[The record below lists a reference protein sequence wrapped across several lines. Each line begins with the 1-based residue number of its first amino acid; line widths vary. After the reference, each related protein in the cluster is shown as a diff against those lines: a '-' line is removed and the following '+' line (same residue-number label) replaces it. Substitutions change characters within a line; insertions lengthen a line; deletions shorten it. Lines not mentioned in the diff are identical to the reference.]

1 MTTRVHQALHGYSDG
16 HRQFACSTE
25 LTPKD
30 ARIVLVMSDA
40 SGPGVTSEGEPY
52 FTGYPLQESGL
63 YAFAKTW
70 PAPEMP
76 RPGCVW
82 THTLFIEFA
91 DLAVLDCP
99 SLLAEMFRRPL
110 VHSPGGYTASLQVQA
125 VDSALTPVLGVHG
138 AWFGKLASALYE
150 HPCEQVWARRSA
162 DPSYIG
168 DAVLRLWDQQW
179 PRLRRS
185 FKFCTLTTR
194 DRSQDGLPFDLQ
206 LCPGGDSSTRL
217 RFADKS
223 EGYEATTVSNEPWL
237 VELTGYALRPT
248 ATSFREALR
257 LLGTDVLGGREA
269 MRAICSLQAALTG
282 EDSSSLSHAV
292 ELVQTTPPLS
302 SSRVAQEMVVRGAL
316 SRPTSLGSEV
326 LAFVIDHLDLL
337 NEAELGEHAG
347 ELIAQLW
354 ATKPAKLV
362 ELLSDERLTVRNAM
376 RIAAQDIE
384 VGTLVRGIASDQHW
398 LQPLLSVRPDLAE
411 AAEFW
416 EQTQICASSIRD
428 AGIDLHREAVL
439 QAAVMGLRDDGAIQ
453 SAVEVF
459 GAAAILE
466 CVQRLTSGRQ
476 GVTQLHAWIRH
487 ACYHLSDVA
496 SFLAHTKAPST
507 QVVQG
512 IARELPPD
520 AVPNDFGADPWLTAL
535 DGMRNAGQKLP
546 IELHAYGFRRAL
558 GWRSK
563 SIGPLLQRTFDALHQ
578 AASEGTLPDLSR
590 QLLRELLPW
599 VKPSEAWDIG
609 LQLRRAVAKR
619 CVDVPVAADELA
631 TLTNSDALFGML
643 LDEIW
648 EQWGGSR
655 YLRKSEEAMVGVSD
669 IQVQSRRRLI
679 EGYIDKNSSWWT

>member
-1 MTTRVHQALHGYSDG
+1 MTTKVHQALHGYSDG

-70 PAPEMP
+70 PASEMP

-91 DLAVLDCP
+91 DLAMLDNP
-99 SLLAEMFRRPL
+99 SILAELFRRPSID
-110 VHSPGGYTASLQVQA
+110 SPVGYTASLQVQA
-125 VDSALTPVLGVHG
+125 LDSAPTPALGVHV

-162 DPSYIG
+162 DPSSIE
-168 DAVLRLWDQQW
+168 DAVLRLWDLQW

-185 FKFCTLTTR
+185 FKFCTLTSR
-194 DRSQDGLPFDLQ
+194 DRSQVGLPFDLQ

-223 EGYEATTVSNEPWL
+223 EGYEATTVSEESWL
-237 VELTGYALRPT
+237 VELTRYSLRPT
-248 ATSFREALR
+248 AASFREDLR

-269 MRAICSLQAALTG
+269 MRAICSLHAALNR
-282 EDSSSLSHAV
+282 EEFSSLLHAV
-292 ELVQTTPPLS
+292 DLVQTTAPLS
-302 SSRVAQEMVVRGAL
+302 SSRAAQEMVVRSAL
-316 SRPTSLGSEV
+316 SRSTNLGSDV
-326 LAFVIDHLDLL
+326 LAFVINHLDLL

-347 ELIAQLW
+347 ELTAQLW
-354 ATKPAKLV
+354 ATKPAMLV
-362 ELLSDERLTVRNAM
+362 ELLSDGRLPVRKAM
-376 RIAAQDIE
+376 RIAIQGIE
-384 VGTLVRGIASDQHW
+384 VDTLVRGITSDQHW
-398 LQPLLSVRPDLAE
+398 LQPLLVVRPDLTE

-416 EQTQICASSIRD
+416 EQTQILASSIRD
-428 AGIDLHREAVL
+428 AGIDLRGEVAL
-439 QAAVMGLRDDGAIQ
+439 KAAVMGLRDDGAIR

-459 GAAAILE
+459 GALALLD
-466 CVQRLTSGRQ
+466 CVQRLTLGRHE
-476 GVTQLHAWIRH
+476 VPQLQSWIRH
-487 ACYHLSDVA
+487 ACFHLGDVA

-507 QVVQG
+507 QVVQS

-520 AVPNDFGADPWLTAL
+520 AIPNDFGADPWLTAL
-535 DGMRNAGQKLP
+535 DGIRLAGAELP
-546 IELHAYGFRRAL
+546 IELQAYGFRRAL
-558 GWRSK
+558 GHRSR
-563 SIGPLLQRTFDALHQ
+563 SVGPLLQRTFDAIHR
-578 AASEGTLPDLSR
+578 AASEGTLPNPSR
-590 QLLRELLPW
+590 QLLLESLPW
-599 VKPSEAWDIG
+599 IKPSEVWDIG

-619 CVDVPVAADELA
+619 CVEEPVAAAEFA
-631 TLTNSDALFGML
+631 TLTNSSALFGML

-648 EQWGGSR
+648 NQWGGSR
-655 YLRKSEEAMVGVSD
+655 YLKKTKEAMLGMSD
-669 IQVQSRRRLI
+669 IEIQSRRRLI
-679 EGYIDKNSSWWT
+679 ESYIDKNSNWWT